1 MPFFKSLGAEDKVPH
16 ALAKFNIGIERPLI
30 DLHQKLM
37 RNDDSPFTI
46 AQRELLAAFVSGTNA
61 CNYCV
66 GAHTATAVEFGVE
79 EELISSLLNDIDTA
93 NVDEKLKPIFK
104 FVKKLTLE
112 PTKMIQADAD
122 AVFDA
127 GWSERALYDA
137 IIICCTWSFM
147 NRFVEGLGLSVIPEQ
162 FPMEGKMLHAGY
174 DKIFDMF
181 ELK

>member
-1 MPFFKSLGAEDKVPH
+1 MPFFSSIGSKDGVPH
-16 ALAKFNIGIERPLI
+16 ALANFNTGIERPLME
-30 DLHQKLM
+30 LHQILM
-37 RNDDSPFTI
+37 RSEDSPFTV

-61 CNYCV
+61 CKYCT
-66 GAHTATAVEFGVE
+66 GAHSATAVEFGVE
-79 EELISSLLNDIDTA
+79 EELISSLLTDIDLA
-93 NVDEKLKPIFK
+93 GVEDNMKPIFK
-104 FVKKLTLE
+104 FVKKLTLD
-112 PTKMIQADAD
+112 PTKMIQSDAD
-122 AVFDA
+122 AVFNA

-162 FPMEGKMLHAGY
+162 FSMEGKMLHAGY